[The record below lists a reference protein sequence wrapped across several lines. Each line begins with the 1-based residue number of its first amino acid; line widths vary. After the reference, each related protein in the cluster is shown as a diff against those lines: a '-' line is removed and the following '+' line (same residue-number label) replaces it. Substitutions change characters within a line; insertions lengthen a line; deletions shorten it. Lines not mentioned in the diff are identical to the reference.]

1 MKKLFITATTLV
13 LLSTASFAEKPTEST
28 AKMEEMRHSFM
39 VMTDQMMD
47 SQMEMLKMQ
56 EQMLTNYK
64 KLLKQ
69 MMENES
75 NSHSG

>member
-1 MKKLFITATTLV
+1 MKKLLLTATTLAM
-13 LLSTASFAEKPTEST
+13 LSTAVLAEKPTEST

-39 VMTDQMMD
+39 VMTQQLMDTQMQVLK
-47 SQMEMLKMQ
+47 SQE
-56 EQMLTNYK
+56 EMLTNYQ

-75 NSHSG
+75 SSHSG

>member
-1 MKKLFITATTLV
+1 MKKLFLTATTLV
-13 LLSTASFAEKPTEST
+13 LLTSVSFAETPTENR

-47 SQMEMLKMQ
+47 SQMEMLKQQ

-75 NSHSG
+75 SSHSG